1 MTEQDVFSE
10 TRMPPDGN
18 IKVRR
23 WKVTVEVNNFGTD
36 GEVLSQKKE
45 HVKLW
50 KPYVLRFKSYKQG

>member
-36 GEVLSQKKE
+36 GKVLSQKKTGE
-45 HVKLW
+45 IMKALRVTVQKL
-50 KPYVLRFKSYKQG
+50 